1 MSLHPSAAAY
11 RRYRPRM
18 RSIPLVFSLGL
29 ILTSCGQASVPDE
42 SRPAPF
48 ADLDDPVVAAAL
60 GSPEF
65 DDVAW
70 ERRAGRWTIVGDGP
84 LPQPTDVEIIQA
96 ASSDI
101 PAAITAEPRQ
111 LIRTSSAGAPAD
123 HPASAAVAVAKGPDV
138 YLLDAAFAGSR
149 AATRWSVGRVLV
161 HELVHVAQWYE
172 LSDAYVAAARA
183 GDIESLA
190 LDDGSKLVG
199 DWADATGWTDTKADS
214 LQSTWSLTGTAPN
227 AYAQTSPAEDMAES
241 VSLAAAGLGDWL
253 DAERATWVESWAG
266 VSLETLAIGKPW
278 APFGAVE
285 VAAEAPLYDETAA
298 LAAAPP
304 GSTHADPLYFEL
316 PSDSPPIGEI
326 AAVLTSRLN
335 GRDIPGELRLDG
347 QQYNGTFVR
356 SDGSVFWV
364 ELIEGRDLGADG
376 PLLIYVWLW

>member
-1 MSLHPSAAAY
+1 
-11 RRYRPRM
+11 M
-18 RSIPLVFSLGL
+18 RTIPLLLSVGL
-29 ILTSCGQASVPDE
+29 ILASCGQASSPDE
-42 SRPAPF
+42 SRPAPP
-48 ADLDDPVVAAAL
+48 ADLDDPVVAAAI
-60 GSPEF
+60 GSPQF
-65 DDVAW
+65 ADIAW

-101 PAAITAEPRQ
+101 PAEIAIGPRQ
-111 LIRTSSAGAPAD
+111 LIRTASAGVPAD
-123 HPASAAVAVAKGPDV
+123 HPASVAVAVAKGPDV
-138 YLLDAAFAGSR
+138 YLLDAAFAGSQ

-183 GDIESLA
+183 GDIEPLT
-190 LDDGSKLVG
+190 LDDGSKLVA
-199 DWADATGWTDTKADS
+199 DWADATGWADATADP
-214 LQSTWSLTGTAPN
+214 LTATWSLTGTAPN
-227 AYAQTSPAEDMAES
+227 AYAQTSPTEDMAES

-253 DAERATWVESWAG
+253 DPARAAWVEDWAG
-266 VSLETLAIGKPW
+266 VSLETLAAGKPW
-278 APFGAVE
+278 APLGAVE
-285 VAAEAPLYDETAA
+285 VTSEGALYDETAA
-298 LAAAPP
+298 AAAAPTA
-304 GSTHADPLYFEL
+304 STHADALYFEL

-335 GRDIPGELRLDG
+335 GRDIPGDLRLDG
-347 QQYNGTFVR
+347 QRYNGTFVR